1 MLLYTNYSS
10 SNTRSVIRIFRLYV
24 TKIALHAT
32 FLIKNLYLLY
42 YFWSKLPFYGIQEF
56 IFLMTVC
63 RGGQAPFLGSP
74 LLSGECSR
82 PPCIPAIYIFLH
94 DVNAKNTIP
103 GGWVHL
109 AHHKQYKIQGTTFTN
124 ILHVKYIYVNKRSP
138 KFFEIRVFK
147 YPRSTILVLPQ
158 PNIIPHLQI

>member
-10 SNTRSVIRIFRLYV
+10 SNTQSVIRIFRLYV

-74 LLSGECSR
+74 
-82 PPCIPAIYIFLH
+82 PFLGNVL
-94 DVNAKNTIP
+94 DP
-103 GGWVHL
+103 L
-109 AHHKQYKIQGTTFTN
+109 AYQP
-124 ILHVKYIYVNKRSP
+124 YIYFCTMLMQRIPSQAGGCIWHIINS
-138 KFFEIRVFK
+138 IK
-147 YPRSTILVLPQ
+147 YREQLLP
-158 PNIIPHLQI
+158 IYCM